1 VTGDPVSGDPVSG
14 DPVSAGRVVVVD
26 GDRGMRL
33 AVGRS
38 LTRLGYD
45 VHLADTAGA
54 VLHLLAGE
62 AAVAA
67 VVTDLDLPAGMG
79 GADLAWEIRHRHPRV
94 AVLFL
99 TAQPVPAVALTDP
112 LVAALPRPAQMT
124 DLHDHLQHLIATAG
138 QQLRVLLGVN
148 PRPAVPSDHRVNGG
162 TDPATD
168 RVENLL
174 AAPTTAV
181 G

>member
-1 VTGDPVSGDPVSG
+1 VTGE
-14 DPVSAGRVVVVD
+14 PVSAGRVLVVD

-38 LTRLGYD
+38 LTRLGSD

-62 AAVAA
+62 AEVAA

-79 GADLAWEIRHRHPRV
+79 GADLAWEIRHRHPGV

-99 TAQPVPAVALTDP
+99 TAQPVPAVALADP
-112 LVAALPRPAQMT
+112 LVAALPRPARMT
-124 DLHDHLQHLIATAG
+124 DLHDHLQHLIGTAG
-138 QQLRVLLGVN
+138 AAQRLRVLLGVN
-148 PRPAVPSDHRVNGG
+148 RGPSVPSDHGVDVVS
-162 TDPATD
+162 DPAEV
-168 RVENLL
+168 RVEDLV

-181 G
+181 A